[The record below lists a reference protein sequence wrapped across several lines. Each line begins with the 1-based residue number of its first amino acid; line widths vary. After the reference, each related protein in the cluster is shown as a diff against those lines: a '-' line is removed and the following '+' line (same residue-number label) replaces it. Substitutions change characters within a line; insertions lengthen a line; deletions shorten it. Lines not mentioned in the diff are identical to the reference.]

1 MKHKAERNKIY
12 VNVAIPG
19 KPATTKEDAIREAR
33 RAAQYMPATVI
44 FPFNHKTESTLVN
57 SPETF
62 RSWAFS
68 GRCAAQKTS
77 RPGSEGVKTVT

>member
-44 FPFNHKTESTLVN
+44 SLQPQNWKH
-57 SPETF
+57 
-62 RSWAFS
+62 A
-68 GRCAAQKTS
+68 CQQ
-77 RPGSEGVKTVT
+77 PGNLQVLGI